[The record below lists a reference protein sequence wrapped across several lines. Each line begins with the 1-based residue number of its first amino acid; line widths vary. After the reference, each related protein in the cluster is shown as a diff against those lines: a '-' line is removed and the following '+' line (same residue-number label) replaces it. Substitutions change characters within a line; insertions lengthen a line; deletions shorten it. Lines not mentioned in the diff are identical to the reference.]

1 MLDVVSAKPQAA
13 ADTIV
18 LSQRQPSVS
27 LARMLCPIA
36 VGKRRDAI
44 PRPRNIAEMNPAKR
58 RRLCAEKPGKGDPV
72 LAKLAAST
80 AGGTH
85 RSQLAKLVAA
95 AKKTTKWVN

>member
-1 MLDVVSAKPQAA
+1 M
-13 ADTIV
+13 
-18 LSQRQPSVS
+18 
-27 LARMLCPIA
+27 PIA

-95 AKKTTKWVN
+95 AKKNNQVGELNHFTKARKFLQTL